1 MFDYI
6 TGKKI
11 KASAG
16 TMVVENNGIG
26 YSICV
31 SDECIR
37 FFENAEVVRVYTYL
51 SVREDGISL
60 FGFYGEEERAMFEK
74 LVSISG
80 IGPKVAV
87 AILSGISVD
96 KLAGNII
103 SADTKALN
111 KIKGVGKK
119 TAERIV
125 LELKDK
131 FGKDSD
137 GQIDASNAVT
147 ADSKNSSNA
156 SDAIAALVSLGFSRS
171 EASIAVSKFDPNTSA
186 DELIKNALK
195 YL

>member
-16 TMVVENNGIG
+16 AMVVENNGIG

-37 FFENAEVVRVYTYL
+37 FFENAEIVRVYTYL

-131 FGKDSD
+131 IGKEFSAEKP
-137 GQIDASNAVT
+137 GEVAESFDADANEAVM
-147 ADSKNSSNA
+147 
-156 SDAIAALVSLGFSRS
+156 ALMTLGFTRK
-171 EASIAVSKFDPNTSA
+171 EAEMKVAGVDKAGLSPEEVVFK
-186 DELIKNALK
+186 ALK
-195 YL
+195 NG